1 MAVTKVFAIKHRMD
15 DRVKYAVNREKTAL
29 DSKIVY
35 VTNPEKTEQVF
46 FTEALN
52 CCSVDTAFQEMQST
66 KRRFEKMGGV
76 LGYHFIQSFAPGEV
90 TPEQAHEIGMEFAR
104 RMFGE
109 RYEVVIGTHLDK
121 AHLHNHIVINSVSF
135 VDGQKYHSSPESY
148 YNEVRGTS
156 DELCRENDLSVIT
169 PQGKG
174 KHYGEWKAEQ
184 NGRPTVRSI
193 IREDIDRIIG
203 EAYTYQTF
211 LGLLQRNGYEIKS
224 GPNRKYTA
232 VRPPGAKRAIRLDS
246 LGDGY
251 TEEAIKQRLAAQRF
265 GKKNISSA
273 YHAPLPVKH
282 YRLRGRI
289 SAARKKK
296 ITGFLA
302 LYFRYVYLLRGLR
315 QQKKVQRVSF
325 LVRQEVIRLERYQAQ
340 FRYLYTNRI
349 TTAAELEQQISRLE
363 WDIHQQTEKR
373 KPLYQE
379 RRNTTD
385 EEAKEQCGREID
397 RHTASLREK
406 RRELALCRR
415 IQADIPQ
422 VREQVQEAQTNQKN
436 ELRKEEPQ
444 HEYQRRNR

>member
-1 MAVTKVFAIKHRMD
+1 MAITKIIAIR
-15 DRVKYAVNREKTAL
+15 DRLDKRVNYVVNSEKTSLDASVLYAV
-29 DSKIVY
+29 
-35 VTNPEKTEQVF
+35 NPEKTEQSF
-46 FTEALN
+46 FTAVLN
-52 CCSVDTAFQEMQST
+52 CSSPEHAFREMTET
-66 KRRFEKMGGV
+66 KKRWRKTGGV

-184 NGRPTVRSI
+184 DGRPTVRSI

-211 LGLLQRNGYEIKS
+211 LLLLQRNGYEIKS
-224 GPNRKYTA
+224 GPSRKYTA
-232 VRPPGAKRAIRLDS
+232 VRPPGAKRFVRLDS
-246 LGDGY
+246 LGEGY
-251 TEEAIKQRLAAQRF
+251 TEEAIKQRLMAQRSGATQKPKQPVYHTKRYRVK
-265 GKKNISSA
+265 GKLSRYPK
-273 YHAPLPVKH
+273 
-282 YRLRGRI
+282 R
-289 SAARKKK
+289 K

-302 LYFRYVYLLRGLR
+302 LYFRYVYLLRGAR
-315 QQKKVQRVSF
+315 RAKPSYRAAFPIRK
-325 LVRQEVIRLERYQAQ
+325 EVIRLERYQKQFQYLMAQ
-340 FRYLYTNRI
+340 NI
-349 TTAAELEQQISRLE
+349 TTPAQLAEQISNLE
-363 WDIHQQTEKR
+363 AEITKLTEER
-373 KPLYQE
+373 KPLYGE
-379 RRNTTD
+379 RRNAPD
-385 EEAKEQCGREID
+385 EEAKAQCTAEID

-436 ELRKEEPQ
+436 ELRKEEQQ

>member
-1 MAVTKVFAIKHRMD
+1 MAVTKVFAIRRRMD

-35 VTNPEKTEQVF
+35 ATNPEKTEQVF
-46 FTEALN
+46 FTDVLN
-52 CCSVDTAFQEMQST
+52 CDSVDTAFQEMQST
-66 KRRFEKMGGV
+66 KRRFGKTDDV

-174 KHYGEWKAEQ
+174 KLYGEWKAEQ
-184 NGRPTVRSI
+184 DGRLTVRSI

-211 LGLLQRNGYEIKS
+211 LLLLQRNGYEIKS

-232 VRPPGAKRAIRLDS
+232 VRPSGAKRFIRLDS

-251 TEEAIKQRLAAQRF
+251 TEEAIKQRLMGQRSGATQKPKQPVYHTKRYRVK
-265 GKKNISSA
+265 GKLSRYPK
-273 YHAPLPVKH
+273 
-282 YRLRGRI
+282 R
-289 SAARKKK
+289 K

-302 LYFRYVYLLRGLR
+302 LYFRYVYLLRDAR
-315 QQKKVQRVSF
+315 RVKPSYRAAF
-325 LVRQEVIRLERYQAQ
+325 PIRKEVIRLERYQKQFQYLMAQ
-340 FRYLYTNRI
+340 NI
-349 TTAAELEQQISRLE
+349 TTPAQLAEQISALE
-363 WDIHQQTEKR
+363 TEIAKLTEER
-373 KPLYQE
+373 KPLYEE
-379 RRNTTD
+379 RRAAPD
-385 EEAKEQCGREID
+385 EEAKAQCTAEID

-422 VREQVQEAQTNQKN
+422 VREQVQEAQTNQKD
-436 ELRKEEPQ
+436 ELRKEEQQ

>member
-1 MAVTKVFAIKHRMD
+1 MAVTKVFAIKRRMD
-15 DRVKYAVNREKTAL
+15 DRVKYAVDREKTAL

-35 VTNPEKTEQVF
+35 ATNPEKTEQVF
-46 FTEALN
+46 FTDVLN
-52 CCSVDTAFQEMQST
+52 CDSVDTAFQEMQST
-66 KRRFEKMGGV
+66 KRRFGKTDDV

-174 KHYGEWKAEQ
+174 KLYGEWKAEQ
-184 NGRPTVRSI
+184 DGRLTVRSI

-211 LGLLQRNGYEIKS
+211 LLLLQRNGYEIKS

-232 VRPPGAKRAIRLDS
+232 VRPSGAKRFIRLDS

-251 TEEAIKQRLAAQRF
+251 TEEAIKQRLMGQRSGATQKPKQPVYHTKRYRVK
-265 GKKNISSA
+265 GKLSRYPK
-273 YHAPLPVKH
+273 
-282 YRLRGRI
+282 R
-289 SAARKKK
+289 K

-302 LYFRYVYLLRGLR
+302 LYFRYVYLLRDAR
-315 QQKKVQRVSF
+315 RVKPSYRAAF
-325 LVRQEVIRLERYQAQ
+325 PIRKEVIRLERYQKQFQYLMAQ
-340 FRYLYTNRI
+340 NI
-349 TTAAELEQQISRLE
+349 TTPAQLAEQISALE
-363 WDIHQQTEKR
+363 TEIAKLTEER
-373 KPLYQE
+373 KPLYEE
-379 RRNTTD
+379 RRAAPD
-385 EEAKEQCGREID
+385 EEAKAQCTAEID

-422 VREQVQEAQTNQKN
+422 VREQVQEAQTNQKD
-436 ELRKEEPQ
+436 ELRKEEQQ

>member
-1 MAVTKVFAIKHRMD
+1 MAITKIIAIRDRLDKRVAYVTNA
-15 DRVKYAVNREKTAL
+15 EKTAL
-29 DSKIVY
+29 NCGVRYIV
-35 VTNPEKTEQVF
+35 NPEKTEQSY
-46 FTEALN
+46 FTAVLN
-52 CCSVDTAFQEMQST
+52 CSSPEHAFREMTET
-66 KRRFEKMGGV
+66 KKRWRKTGGV

-148 YNEVRGTS
+148 YNEVRGIS

-184 NGRPTVRSI
+184 DGRPTVRSI

-211 LGLLQRNGYEIKS
+211 LLLLQRNGYEIKS

-232 VRPPGAKRAIRLDS
+232 VRPPGAKRFIRLDS

-251 TEEAIKQRLAAQRF
+251 TEEAIRQRLMGQRS
-265 GKKNISSA
+265 GAPQKPKQPT
-273 YHAPLPVKH
+273 YHTKRYRVKGRLSH
-282 YRLRGRI
+282 YPKR
-289 SAARKKK
+289 K

-302 LYFRYVYLLRGLR
+302 LYFRYVYLLRGAR
-315 QQKKVQRVSF
+315 RAKPSYRAAF
-325 LVRQEVIRLERYQAQ
+325 PIRTEVIRLERYHKQFQYLMAQ
-340 FRYLYTNRI
+340 NI
-349 TTAAELEQQISRLE
+349 TTPAQLAAQISKLE
-363 WDIHQQTEKR
+363 AEIAKLTEER
-373 KPLYQE
+373 NPLYGE
-379 RRNTTD
+379 RRKAPD
-385 EEAKEQCGREID
+385 EEAKAQCTAEID

-422 VREQVQEAQTNQKN
+422 VREQVQEAQTNQKI
-436 ELRKEEPQ
+436 ELRKEEQQ

>member
-1 MAVTKVFAIKHRMD
+1 MAVTKVFAIKRRMD

-35 VTNPEKTEQVF
+35 ATNPEKTEQVF
-46 FTEALN
+46 FTDVLN
-52 CCSVDTAFQEMQST
+52 CDSVDTAFQEMQST
-66 KRRFEKMGGV
+66 KRRFGKTGGV
-76 LGYHFIQSFAPGEV
+76 LGYHFIQSFAPGEI

-211 LGLLQRNGYEIKS
+211 LLLLQRNGYAIKS

-232 VRPPGAKRAIRLDS
+232 VRPPGAKRFIRLDS
-246 LGDGY
+246 LGEGY
-251 TEEAIKQRLAAQRF
+251 TEEAIKQRLMGQRSGATQNPKQPLYHTKRYRVK
-265 GKKNISSA
+265 GKLSRYPK
-273 YHAPLPVKH
+273 
-282 YRLRGRI
+282 R
-289 SAARKKK
+289 K

-302 LYFRYVYLLRGLR
+302 LYFRYVYLLRGAR
-315 QQKKVQRVSF
+315 RTKPSYRAAF
-325 LVRQEVIRLERYQAQ
+325 PVRKEVIRLERYQKQFQYLMAQ
-340 FRYLYTNRI
+340 NI
-349 TTAAELEQQISRLE
+349 TTPVQLAEQISTLE
-363 WDIHQQTEKR
+363 TEIAKLTEER
-373 KPLYQE
+373 KPLYGE
-379 RRNTTD
+379 RRAAPD
-385 EEAKEQCGREID
+385 EEAKAQCTAEID

-415 IQADIPQ
+415 IQADIPL

-436 ELRKEEPQ
+436 ELRKEEQQ

>member
-1 MAVTKVFAIKHRMD
+1 MAITKIIAIRDRLDKRVAYVTNA
-15 DRVKYAVNREKTAL
+15 EKTAL
-29 DSKIVY
+29 NCGVRYIV
-35 VTNPEKTEQVF
+35 NPEKTEQSF
-46 FTEALN
+46 FTAVLN
-52 CCSVDTAFQEMQST
+52 CSSPEHAFREMTET
-66 KRRFEKMGGV
+66 KKRWRKTGGV

-169 PQGKG
+169 PHGKG

-184 NGRPTVRSI
+184 DGRPTVRSI

-211 LGLLQRNGYEIKS
+211 LLLLQRNGYEIKS

-232 VRPPGAKRAIRLDS
+232 VRPPGAKRLIRLDS
-246 LGDGY
+246 LGGGY
-251 TEEAIKQRLAAQRF
+251 TEEAIKQRLAGQRS
-265 GKKNISSA
+265 GATQKPKQPV
-273 YHAPLPVKH
+273 YHTKRYRVKG
-282 YRLRGRI
+282 RLSRHPKR
-289 SAARKKK
+289 K

-302 LYFRYVYLLRGLR
+302 LYFRYVYLLRGAR
-315 QQKKVQRVSF
+315 RAKPSYRAAFPIRK
-325 LVRQEVIRLERYQAQ
+325 EVIRLERYQKQ
-340 FRYLYTNRI
+340 FQYLMAKNI
-349 TTAAELEQQISRLE
+349 TTPAQLAEQISTLE
-363 WDIHQQTEKR
+363 TEIAKLTEER
-373 KPLYQE
+373 KPLYGE
-379 RRNTTD
+379 RRNAPD
-385 EEAKEQCGREID
+385 EEAKAQCTAEID

-436 ELRKEEPQ
+436 ELRKEEQQ

>member
-1 MAVTKVFAIKHRMD
+1 MAITKIIAIRDRLDKRVAYVTDA
-15 DRVKYAVNREKTAL
+15 EKTAL
-29 DSKIVY
+29 NCGVRY
-35 VTNPEKTEQVF
+35 VVNPEKTEQSF
-46 FTEALN
+46 FTAVLN
-52 CCSVDTAFQEMQST
+52 CSSPEHAYREMTET
-66 KRRFEKMGGV
+66 KRWWRKTDGV

-148 YNEVRGTS
+148 YNHVRGAS
-156 DELCRENDLSVIT
+156 DELCREHDLSVLT

-184 NGRPTVRSI
+184 DGRPTVRGI

-203 EAYTYQTF
+203 DAYTYQTF
-211 LGLLQRNGYEIKS
+211 LLLLQRNGYALKS

-232 VRPPGAKRAIRLDS
+232 VRPPGVKRFIRLDS
-246 LGDGY
+246 LGEGY
-251 TEEAIKQRLAAQRF
+251 TEEAIKQRLAAQRS
-265 GKKNISSA
+265 GEKNLSFV
-273 YHAPLPVKH
+273 YHAPLPVRH
-282 YRLRGRI
+282 CRLRGRI
-289 SAARKKK
+289 SAVRKKK

-302 LYFRYVYLLRGLR
+302 LYFRYVYLLRSAR
-315 QQKKVQRVSF
+315 RAKPSYRAAF
-325 LVRQEVIRLERYQAQ
+325 PVRKEVIRLERYQKQ
-340 FRYLYTNRI
+340 FRYLMAQNI
-349 TTAAELEQQISRLE
+349 TTPAQLAEQISDLE
-363 WDIHQQTEKR
+363 AEIAKLTEAR
-373 KPLYQE
+373 KPLYGE
-379 RRNTTD
+379 RRNIPD
-385 EEAKEQCGREID
+385 EETKTQCTAEIN

-422 VREQVQEAQTNQKN
+422 VREQVQEAQANQKN

-444 HEYQRRNR
+444 HEYQQRNR